1 MRNSLI
7 GPQSKKMSNQQNTLD
22 PTRSIHKKT
31 RGKVWPQKNWFWW
44 RGLSLKFRC
53 HFLIQTSPLNPKKKP
68 QELLPLK
75 SDFWPFCMFL
85 YFDQIFSGARAIFV
99 LQMQTPLS
107 KSTIL
112 GSNFFHGFL
121 KLDPELFVNRTIF
134 IGPRWGK
141 ASKKKLIKSG
151 QADCLGSPWPLFT
164 SFFFM
169 PSLNL
174 GSNL

>member
-22 PTRSIHKKT
+22 PTGSIHKKT

-75 SDFWPFCMFL
+75 SDFWPFCMFYIL
-85 YFDQIFSGARAIFV
+85 TKFSLEHGPF
-99 LQMQTPLS
+99 LFSKCKPPYQNQLFWGQT
-107 KSTIL
+107 
-112 GSNFFHGFL
+112 FFMGFL
-121 KLDPELFVNRTIF
+121 SWIRSYLLIGQFLSDPGEGR
-134 IGPRWGK
+134 RQ
-141 ASKKKLIKSG
+141 KKNS
-151 QADCLGSPWPLFT
+151 
-164 SFFFM
+164 
-169 PSLNL
+169 
-174 GSNL
+174 